1 MIRQPPLSTRTDTLF
16 PYTTL
21 FRSHQ
26 EETDSTRFIPLASA
40 AALIFAL
47 AGCGTEP
54 AQQSDVTPEQS
65 EVIAGEPP
73 AMVETMPVADETP
86 AVSAPTAPT
95 EEAMPPEKS
104 RPKQEP
110 AAKIGRE

>member
-1 MIRQPPLSTRTDTLF
+1 MTCR
-16 PYTTL
+16 
-21 FRSHQ
+21 HQ
-26 EETDSTRFIPLASA
+26 EETDMTRFIPLASA

-86 AVSAPTAPT
+86 AVSAPPAPT
-95 EEAMPPEKS
+95 EEAMPPAQS
-104 RPKQEP
+104 HPKQETT
-110 AAKIGRE
+110 ARAETGQTARR

>member
-1 MIRQPPLSTRTDTLF
+1 M
-16 PYTTL
+16 
-21 FRSHQ
+21 
-26 EETDSTRFIPLASA
+26 
-40 AALIFAL
+40 
-47 AGCGTEP
+47 
-54 AQQSDVTPEQS
+54 
-65 EVIAGEPP
+65 AGEPP

-110 AAKIGRE
+110 AAKAAVPPRAKAAPEAPKPVEPEPDPHAGHGLDKKSGQCTGRAWRPGARGPHAELFQHTPP